1 MRIDIITIF
10 PGLFDSIF
18 EFGILGK
25 ARNSGRVEIH
35 CVDLREFTTDRHR
48 TVDDRPF
55 GGGEGMVFKPEPLA
69 AAIRSL
75 QSGQPGERTI
85 FLTPQG
91 RLLTQSLVR
100 QVAVWDHLILICGR
114 YEGIDQRVID
124 LLVDEQISIGDYV
137 LSGGEIPAMA
147 LVDAVVRLAPG
158 VVGHPDS
165 TRNESFEG
173 GLLDCPVYTR
183 PEVFEG
189 RAVPEVLLSGNHD
202 QIRRWRAEQSLV
214 NTRRLRPDLL
224 NRQLSP
230 NNIEENHHE

>member
-202 QIRRWRAEQSLV
+202 QIRRWRAEQSLA